1 MSPCRATTS
10 SFVCSAFRTL
20 LFGVLASVGASAFP
34 RVVRAQAMANAKPEI
49 MAVVQRLFDGM
60 RAGDSAMVR
69 SVFHPQ
75 VRLLSVGNGKEG
87 NVRLN
92 VEPSAEGF
100 VQAVGMS
107 HPQRWDERF
116 TNERVEIDGPLASVW
131 VDYTFHLGDKL
142 SHCGIDHFLLVQG
155 DDGKWSIISLADTRR
170 TTGCGG

>member
-1 MSPCRATTS
+1 MNTRRGSTRSLLHLSKRIFLFASLALAALGALPRA
-10 SFVCSAFRTL
+10 A
-20 LFGVLASVGASAFP
+20 
-34 RVVRAQAMANAKPEI
+34 RAQAMADAKPQI

-75 VRLLSVGNGKEG
+75 LRMMSVGKAKEG
-87 NVRLN
+87 NLRLN

-100 VQAVGMS
+100 VKAVGTP

-170 TTGCGG
+170 TTGCGA

>member
-1 MSPCRATTS
+1 MNTRRGSSRSLLHLSKRIFLFASLALAALGALPRA
-10 SFVCSAFRTL
+10 A
-20 LFGVLASVGASAFP
+20 
-34 RVVRAQAMANAKPEI
+34 RAQAMADAKPQI

-75 VRLLSVGNGKEG
+75 LRMMSVGKAKEG
-87 NVRLN
+87 NLRLN

-100 VQAVGMS
+100 VKAVGTP

-170 TTGCGG
+170 TTGCGA